1 MLATPWF
8 PYSIL
13 NGLVNTMKS
22 FQAEENDTLETKL
35 CFTNYLITYYN
46 GFKSCLM
53 NKKGEWYPYGPFSG
67 VLKDSRCWTLKNR
80 VKWDF
85 NGLPL

>member
-1 MLATPWF
+1 
-8 PYSIL
+8 
-13 NGLVNTMKS
+13 MKS
-22 FQAEENDTLETKL
+22 FQAEVNDTLETKL

-53 NKKGEWYPYGPFSG
+53 NKKGEWYPYGPFPE
-67 VLKDSRCWTLKNR
+67 VLKGSHWWTLKNR

-85 NGLPL
+85 NGLTLKASNLF